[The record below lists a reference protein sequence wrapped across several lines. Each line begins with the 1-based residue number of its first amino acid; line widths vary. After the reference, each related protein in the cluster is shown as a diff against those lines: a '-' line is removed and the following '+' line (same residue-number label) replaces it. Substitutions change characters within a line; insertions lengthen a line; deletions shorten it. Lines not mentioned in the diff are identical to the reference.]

1 MSLASLLTDQRQR
14 LDALISLLSN
24 EQNLLTQGDIDGD
37 ALAQVAHEKQSL
49 LAELERIETVRRN
62 VQKRLGYDEGA
73 IGARS
78 AAVDAGC
85 QTAWESLLEKS
96 ERASRMN
103 DLTGQMLSVRIT
115 SAKLQKKRCISR
127 MVVIVLNLAES
138 TLPPDIFPRQV
149 PCITFQ

>member
-103 DLTGQMLSVRIT
+103 DLTGQMLSVRMKHNQAMLDYIRQIAEKT
-115 SAKLQKKRCISR
+115 LYKPDGRNSAQPGRINAS
-127 MVVIVLNLAES
+127 A
-138 TLPPDIFPRQV
+138 
-149 PCITFQ
+149 

>member
-103 DLTGQMLSVRIT
+103 ELTGQMLSVRMKHNQVMLDYIRQIAEKT
-115 SAKLQKKRCISR
+115 LYKPDGRNSAQPGRINAS
-127 MVVIVLNLAES
+127 A
-138 TLPPDIFPRQV
+138 
-149 PCITFQ
+149 

>member
-37 ALAQVAHEKQSL
+37 ALSQVAHEKQSL

-62 VQKRLGYDEGA
+62 VQKRLGYDGGA

-103 DLTGQMLSVRIT
+103 ELTGQMLSVRMKHNQAMLDYIRQIAEKT
-115 SAKLQKKRCISR
+115 LYKPDGRNSAQPGRINAS
-127 MVVIVLNLAES
+127 A
-138 TLPPDIFPRQV
+138 
-149 PCITFQ
+149 

>member
-62 VQKRLGYDEGA
+62 VQKRLGYDDGA

-103 DLTGQMLSVRIT
+103 DLTGQMLSVRMKHNQAMLDYIRQIAEKT
-115 SAKLQKKRCISR
+115 LYKPDGRNSAQPGRINAS
-127 MVVIVLNLAES
+127 A
-138 TLPPDIFPRQV
+138 
-149 PCITFQ
+149 